1 MAPFHIS
8 VVASC
13 VLQLFSVTHSA
24 VFLQETEANSLLH
37 RERRANAGLEELK
50 SGSIKRECKEEI
62 CSYEEAREVFENT
75 QRTEEFWEI
84 HMDGDQ
90 CASSPCQNGGL
101 CGDLFQRYECTCP
114 KGFEGWNCE
123 IEQTTRIECIFQ
135 NGNCEQFCSD
145 VANSSRQCSCTDDYS
160 LGADGISC
168 IAKVRYPCGKV
179 PVLMKTVSKSDDIEG
194 KGRIVGGS
202 DALKGEF
209 PWQMLLLYKGA
220 MECGAVLLSPQWV
233 VTAAHCLYGKSKE
246 DIQIVAGEHQLKK
259 EEFTEQVR
267 NVSRLI
273 LHENYNKKTVD
284 NDIALLK
291 LDVPVVLD
299 DYIVPICLPEQFFAL
314 LELRQI
320 RYSIVSGWGRRL
332 ESGAV
337 AYTLQKLQ
345 VPLVRTSVCRL
356 TTDNNITENMFCAG
370 YKNALKDSCK
380 GDSGGPHVTQYKGN
394 WFLTGIISWGE
405 GCAREGKY
413 GIYTKV
419 YKYLEWIRQ
428 HMNQDSPTISPG
440 ISENQTESMKL
451 MANIS
456 HV

>member
-1 MAPFHIS
+1 MS
-8 VVASC
+8 
-13 VLQLFSVTHSA
+13 
-24 VFLQETEANSLLH
+24 
-37 RERRANAGLEELK
+37 
-50 SGSIKRECKEEI
+50 
-62 CSYEEAREVFENT
+62 
-75 QRTEEFWEI
+75 
-84 HMDGDQ
+84 
-90 CASSPCQNGGL
+90 
-101 CGDLFQRYECTCP
+101 
-114 KGFEGWNCE
+114 
-123 IEQTTRIECIFQ
+123 
-135 NGNCEQFCSD
+135 
-145 VANSSRQCSCTDDYS
+145 
-160 LGADGISC
+160 
-168 IAKVRYPCGKV
+168 
-179 PVLMKTVSKSDDIEG
+179 
-194 KGRIVGGS
+194 
-202 DALKGEF
+202 
-209 PWQMLLLYKGA
+209 
-220 MECGAVLLSPQWV
+220 
-233 VTAAHCLYGKSKE
+233 
-246 DIQIVAGEHQLKK
+246 EHQLKK

-299 DYIVPICLPEQFFAL
+299 DYTVPVCLPEHRFAL
-314 LELRQI
+314 FELRQI

-332 ESGAV
+332 ESGTV

-356 TTDNNITENMFCAG
+356 TTDHNITENMFCAG

-380 GDSGGPHVTQYKGN
+380 GDSGGPHVTQYKGS
-394 WFLTGIISWGE
+394 WFLTGIVSWGE

-428 HMNQDSPTISPG
+428 NMNQDSPTISPG